1 MHKEKLEDL
10 INKFFLQN
18 LSAEEKIE
26 FEDLLKSSSK
36 ARKIFRHWSFVYRS
50 TNAIQLSKERT
61 SSKLNSTINS
71 NQKIISIWIKRT
83 MRVAAVIAIPLIVGL
98 LYLFMNQQNSSLSDI
113 HELVCW
119 NNNNKAVSI
128 ILPDSSRVILYA
140 HSTLRYP
147 SQFTNNERRVNL
159 IGEATFEVVSD
170 LKYPFYVETVDAL
183 QVKAYGT
190 KFKVY
195 GVEGDDIVEV
205 YLERGKVN
213 FSSPDSA
220 IPTEMEPATKL
231 EFNTRNKNRRILPAN
246 QAEYAAYEKGI
257 LLFRSESLEQIAQ
270 KLSRVYGVK
279 IEIRD
284 NEIRQYPIT
293 GTFKDETITQIMD
306 ILKLSTPG
314 LTWKK
319 ENDKIILLKRA

>member
-18 LSAEEKIE
+18 LSDEEKIE
-26 FEDLLKSSSK
+26 FEDLLKSSSE

-50 TNAIQLSKERT
+50 TNAIQLSREST
-61 SSKLNSTINS
+61 TPKLNSPINS
-71 NQKIISIWIKRT
+71 NQKIISIWIKQV
-83 MRVAAVIAIPLIVGL
+83 MRVAAVIAIPLIIGL
-98 LYLFMNQQNSSLSDI
+98 LYVLMNQQDSSLPNI
-113 HELVCW
+113 HELVYQ
-119 NNNNKAVSI
+119 NNNGKAVSVM
-128 ILPDSSRVILYA
+128 LPDSSKVILYA
-140 HSTLRYP
+140 HSTLKYP
-147 SQFTNNERRVNL
+147 SQFTNKERRVNL

-170 LKYPFYVETVDAL
+170 LKHPFYVETIDGLV
-183 QVKAYGT
+183 VKAYGT

-195 GVEGDDIVEV
+195 GVEDDDIVEV

-213 FSSPDSA
+213 FSSPCSA
-220 IPTEMEPATKL
+220 IPTEMEPSTKL
-231 EFNTRNKNRRILPAN
+231 EFNTKNKSLRILSAD

-270 KLSRVYGVK
+270 RLSRMYGVK

-293 GTFKDETITQIMD
+293 GTFKDESITQIMD
-306 ILKLSTPG
+306 MLKLSTPG

-319 ENDKIILLKRA
+319 EGGKIILLKKK